1 MGEAGTDGGRPGHAG
16 GQWRADGGGPKKEG
30 DDSAAAMPKHGG
42 PEPGAGIMRADRT
55 VPDLS
60 FSVRQIGRLYAA
72 DGTPCLPQTADAA
85 AAKSAS
91 VTNPVL
97 ASFTQHTYEDAS
109 VGASMPYNL
118 FLPAGYDGK
127 KQYPLLIF
135 IPDASANINE
145 PTTPLFQ
152 GNGAT
157 VFADPVWQ
165 AKHPCIV
172 LALQYTDDLVTQ
184 LGMMTTD
191 ANGWSQGLQLAWDTI
206 EHVTESYAVDPQRIY
221 GTGQSQGGMANIAI
235 ADRHPDF
242 FAAQY
247 LVACQWKT
255 EEMAAMKDS
264 RLWITVSTGDTK
276 AHPGMDA
283 ATALW
288 ESLGTRVSRNAA
300 PWNNKSSVAILDA
313 AVRAQAKEGAPINY
327 TVFADGNH
335 MYTWSFA
342 YNIDAIR
349 DWLFAQKKA

>member
-16 GQWRADGGGPKKEG
+16 GQWRTDGGGPKKEG

-42 PEPGAGIMRADRT
+42 PEPGTGIMRADRT
-55 VPDLS
+55 VPNLS
-60 FSVRQIGRLYAA
+60 FSVRQVGRLYAA

-97 ASFTQHTYEDAS
+97 ASFTQHTFDDAS

-145 PTTPLFQ
+145 VTTPLFQ

-165 AKHPCIV
+165 TKHPCIV

-264 RLWITVSTGDTK
+264 HLWITVSTGDTK